1 MSYQDDVMSDILGGD
16 WEKWIC
22 PIKGPIGQD
31 LCYVDRDS
39 EECQKCEEAFI
50 RKMSLRESKNGT
62 R

>member
-1 MSYQDDVMSDILGGD
+1 MSYWDDVKSDVLGED

-22 PIKGPIGQD
+22 PLKGPIGSD

-39 EECQKCEEAFI
+39 EECRKCEEAYIKEMTF
-50 RKMSLRESKNGT
+50 REGKNGT